1 MKLYAAPM
9 EGITTYIWRDVHR
22 RVFGGADGYMTPFL
36 SPNDNL
42 TFQHKELAEIS
53 RREPDLVPQ
62 LITNRAEYF
71 LWGAEEV
78 RKLGYGEVNF
88 NLGCPSGTV
97 VAKHK
102 GAGMLGDPKELDAL
116 LYEIF
121 AASTEIQ
128 ISVKTRIGRYIPEEW
143 SALMEVYNK
152 YPIARLIIHPRVQKE
167 MYLGKAHRDAFA
179 YAEKV
184 AQMPL
189 VYNGDIV
196 SADDP
201 ILTTDTD
208 VMIGRGLL
216 INPALLRQIRGGKPA
231 TREELTAYHDELLAA
246 YTTAYSGDLPAIYK
260 MRGLW
265 AYMGE
270 AFLDSERYLRV
281 IFKAKDLTTYQTAAQ
296 TILHNCQMK

>member
-22 RVFGGADGYMTPFL
+22 RIFGGADGYMTPFL
-36 SPNDNL
+36 SPNGNL

-53 RREPDLVPQ
+53 QREPDLVPQ

-71 LWGAEEV
+71 LWGAGEV

-102 GAGMLGDPKELDAL
+102 GAGMLSDPKELDTL
-116 LYEIF
+116 LGEIF
-121 AASTEIQ
+121 TAAPDIQ
-128 ISVKTRIGRYIPEEW
+128 ISIKTRIGRYTPEEW
-143 SALMEVYNK
+143 PALMEIYNK

-167 MYLGKAHRDAFA
+167 MYLGRAHREAFA

-184 AQMPL
+184 AKMPL
-189 VYNGDIV
+189 VYNGDVV
-196 SADDP
+196 SPDDP

-216 INPALLRQIRGGKPA
+216 MDPALLRRMRGGKPA
-231 TREELTAYHDELLAA
+231 TREELTAYHDALLCAYMAA
-246 YTTAYSGDLPAIYK
+246 YGGTLPALYK

-270 AFLDSERYLRV
+270 AFDDSERYLRV

-296 TILHNCQMK
+296 TILRNCEMK